1 MPEMAMERPKMTEQM
16 HEALKRYILRER
28 RKKKEEDVANE
39 RKIIEEMVYITSN
52 PNDAA
57 LANN

>member
-1 MPEMAMERPKMTEQM
+1 MAMERPKMTEQM